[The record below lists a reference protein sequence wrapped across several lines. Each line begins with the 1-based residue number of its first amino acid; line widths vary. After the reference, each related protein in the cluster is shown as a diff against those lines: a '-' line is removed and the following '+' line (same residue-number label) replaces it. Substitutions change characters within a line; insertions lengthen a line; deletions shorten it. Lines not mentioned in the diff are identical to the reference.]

1 MQTDTP
7 AANQLI
13 LVVED
18 EREIAEILTAYLE
31 QAGFRTVTASDGDT
45 ALTHAARLRPDLI
58 LLDLRLPR
66 RDGFSVLST
75 LRVDNT
81 TPVIVISALSD
92 DLDKLSALRIGAD
105 DYVTK
110 PFNPR
115 EVVARVQAVLRR
127 SSGVVQS
134 VKRIGN
140 LTLDPD
146 GHRVEV
152 AGQELLLTPSEYSLL
167 AGLMRYPG
175 RAYSRADLLDACL
188 ESSEALE
195 RTVDSHMSNLRRK
208 LAQAGS
214 EARLVTVR
222 GLGYRLETG

>member
-1 MQTDTP
+1 MQDATQTK
-7 AANQLI
+7 QLI

-18 EREIAEILTAYLE
+18 EREISEILTAYLE
-31 QAGFRTVTASDGDT
+31 QAGFRTVTAADGDT
-45 ALTHAARLRPDLI
+45 ALAHASRLRPDLM
-58 LLDLRLPR
+58 LLDLHIPR
-66 RDGFSVLST
+66 RDGFAVLSA
-75 LRVDNT
+75 LRVDST
-81 TPVIVISALSD
+81 MPVIVVSALSD

-127 SSGVVQS
+127 AGGAVQT

-140 LTLDPD
+140 LMLDPD

-152 AGQELLLTPSEYSLL
+152 GGVELPLTPSEYALL
-167 AGLMRYPG
+167 DGLMRYPG
-175 RAYSRADLLDACL
+175 RAYSRSDLLDACL
-188 ESSEALE
+188 DSSDALE
-195 RTVDSHMSNLRRK
+195 RTVDSHISNLRRK
-208 LAQAGS
+208 LVQADS

-222 GLGYRLETG
+222 GVGYRLEITG